1 MEGEVGV
8 KMIYMFL
15 LSGWNIIFFLNLQQN
30 KLDTTQHNKLH
41 IIQHKKLDATQHNK
55 LDID

>member
-1 MEGEVGV
+1 MV
-8 KMIYMFL
+8 KATGLCNMFL

-30 KLDTTQHNKLH
+30 KLDITQHNKLQ
-41 IIQHKKLDATQHNK
+41 IIQHNKLDTAQHNK

>member
-1 MEGEVGV
+1 
-8 KMIYMFL
+8 MIYMFL

-41 IIQHKKLDATQHNK
+41 IIQHNKLDTAQHNK